1 MAGDVVQLVGFL
13 DIMHK
18 ALGLIFRTTNI
29 RCGGTHLK
37 SSAEKVEIGGSE
49 VQCHPRQSMV

>member
-13 DIMHK
+13 ARMHK
-18 ALGLIFRTTNI
+18 ALGLIFRTTYI

-37 SSAEKVEIGGSE
+37 SIVEEVEVGGSE
-49 VQCHPRQSMV
+49 IQRHPRQSR